1 MILVA
6 GFGYWRISQGP
17 LTIGFLSGPI
27 ENFVNA
33 SLDGMSLQVKDVVI
47 ERDPDSNTIHLRLRR
62 AQLVDRDGQMIAR
75 APRAGVGLSAS
86 ALFSG
91 EIKPKKLELIG
102 PRILIKRTIDGEF
115 QLGFG
120 ESGVDDAAG
129 ELAQPANDTEDPE
142 DEFGPGSDGFL
153 SYMFKAFAA
162 RRGDGSAA
170 SDLTSISISNA
181 AVSIYDEANESF
193 WYAPKTN
200 LVFQRVPYGISM
212 LAQGNVASGQ
222 TPWKLQ
228 LAGDYIAETGRFKL
242 TAKVSDLVP
251 AEMSELIFA
260 LSNLAKVQVPLSGD
274 ARFEFDDKGALL
286 EASAELSAGAG
297 LVGFPGFITE
307 SLLVD
312 EGMIRLAYVPDSG
325 DIVIEDSSIHVGGSQ
340 ASLKGRFSPLRNEN
354 GSLVSWRYQLAAT
367 NVSLDTEGTR
377 RDPLAID
384 RFEMRGMA
392 AIEEGRLDIDDL
404 QLHAGPAQIRLR
416 GTFIEG
422 PEVPAVYLR
431 GAMRN
436 LPLPVLKQLWPPAAA
451 RGAREWIVENVSDET
466 IVDGDLAVNL
476 TSDALAGALNGDA
489 LPNDQ
494 LSLSFKLREV
504 ATRYFKNLP
513 AITNATAD
521 GLLRGNDFEVR
532 LKQGS
537 VKLPNGEQ
545 LKVSNGRFFVDNLAT
560 RGTLGDITVDVTG
573 TSSNVLR
580 LIDMEPLGYA
590 KAAGIAPEA
599 LRGTSVTRLHVRL
612 PMLQTVTFDQVDIVA
627 RSKLSGV
634 GLKSVF
640 KGGDID
646 GGSMVLDIDK
656 RGLVGKGT
664 VSLNGVSTKLIWQE
678 KFDGGKDATRIEA
691 TAVLDDKARQ
701 RLNIDTASFLRGPVE
716 VKLVASEGKG
726 GFDRMHVDADL
737 SNAELRFD
745 QLLWRRAAGKG
756 AKAAFDVHFG
766 DNGSTTITNLKLT
779 APDRLSLTGALKVDA
794 QGQLTS
800 IEMPEINLGPGNNF
814 SLQGQRNGEGHLEF
828 RIVGDSFDARPM
840 VNSMFSR
847 TDTASDGADPTSREP
862 DGARVSVVARIKT
875 LFLHNHEHLTDA
887 IASANTF
894 DGVLQQL
901 RLTGNFANG
910 KAFQIGITPDAS
922 GGRPLT
928 AASDDAGAALRAVD
942 LYTRA
947 HGGTLRL
954 EAVLGKPETGEIRQ
968 GRLRLNNFIVR
979 DEPALKELGSTTHNA
994 GVNSNGTQ
1002 QAASDD
1008 TRFDTLKLKFVVDAT
1023 HMRIID
1029 EAVVNGP
1036 AIGSTA
1042 RGSIRRADG
1051 QLNIAGTLT
1060 PLYALNSAISNVP
1073 ILGPVIVGGPG
1084 QGIFG
1089 VTFAVTGSLKRPRV
1103 TINPVSALAPGFLR
1117 RFLEIGGNGLQP
1129 EPAGAPNKQK
1139 RVPSSN
1145 AKPV

>member
-1 MILVA
+1 MVVIA
-6 GFGYWRISQGP
+6 GVGYWRISQGP
-17 LTIGFLSGPI
+17 LTLGFLSGPV
-27 ENFVNA
+27 ENFINA
-33 SLDGMSLQVKDVVI
+33 SLDGMRLQVKDVVI

-75 APRAGVGLSAS
+75 APRAGIGLSAT

-91 EIKPKKLELIG
+91 EIKPKKLEFIG

-120 ESGVDDAAG
+120 EAG
-129 ELAQPANDTEDPE
+129 ANDTTNDLETSQSEPLVSGIDQS
-142 DEFGPGSDGFL
+142 SDGFL
-153 SYMFKAFAA
+153 DYMFQAFAS
-162 RRGDGSAA
+162 RSGDGSAA
-170 SDLTSISISNA
+170 SDLESISISNA

-212 LAQGNVASGQ
+212 LAQGNMASGQ

-242 TAKVSDLVP
+242 TAKVAHLVP

-260 LSNLAKVQVPLSGD
+260 LSNLAKVQVPLSGE
-274 ARFEFDDKGALL
+274 ARFEFDRTGALL
-286 EASAELSAGAG
+286 SANAAFAAGAG

-312 EGMIRLAYVPDSG
+312 EGTIRLNYVPDSG

-340 ASLKGRFSPLRNEN
+340 ASLKGRFSPLRNDN

-367 NVSLDTEGTR
+367 NLSLDTEGTR
-377 RDPLAID
+377 RNPLAVD

-392 AIEEGRLDIDDL
+392 AIEEGRLDIDDM
-404 QLHAGPAQIRLR
+404 QLHAGAARIQLR

-431 GAMRN
+431 GTMRN
-436 LPLPVLKQLWPPAAA
+436 LPLPVLKKLWPPAAA
-451 RGAREWIVENVSDET
+451 RGAREWIVENVSDQT

-476 TSDALAGALNGDA
+476 TSEALAAALDDA
-489 LPNDQ
+489 PLPNEQ
-494 LSLSFKLREV
+494 LSLSFNLRNV
-504 ATRYFKNLP
+504 TTKYFRDLP
-513 AITNATAD
+513 VITNATAQ

-532 LKQGS
+532 LSDGT
-537 VKLPNGEQ
+537 VNLPNGER

-560 RGTLGDITVDVTG
+560 RGTVGDITVDVSG

-599 LRGTSVTRLHVRL
+599 LGGTSVTRVHVRL
-612 PMLQTVTFDQVDIVA
+612 PMLQTVTFEQVDIDA

-634 GLKSVF
+634 SLKSVF
-640 KGGDID
+640 KGGNIED
-646 GGSMVLDIDK
+646 GAMVLDVDK
-656 RGLVGKGT
+656 QGLVGKGT
-664 VSLNGVSTKLIWQE
+664 VSLNGVSTKLTWRE
-678 KFDGGKDATRIEA
+678 KFDGGKGATRIEA
-691 TAVLDDKARQ
+691 VAVLDDQARN
-701 RLNIDTASFLRGPVE
+701 RLNIDTASFLRGPVR
-716 VKLVASEGKG
+716 VKMVAAKG
-726 GFDRMHVDADL
+726 QSGFDRMHVDADL
-737 SNAELRFD
+737 SKAEFRFD
-745 QLLWRRAAGKG
+745 QLMWRRAAGDG
-756 AKAAFDVHFG
+756 AKATFDVDFG
-766 DNGSTTITNLKLT
+766 ENGSTTISNLALSG
-779 APDRLSLTGALKVDA
+779 PDHLSIKGGLSVGAKGELI
-794 QGQLTS
+794 S
-800 IEMPEINLGPGNNF
+800 IQMSEVNLGPGNRF
-814 SLQGQRNGEGHLEF
+814 ALQGQKNGDGVLAF
-828 RIVGDSFDARPM
+828 RINADSFDARPL

-847 TDTASDGADPTSREP
+847 SNTARDDGGTSSSESSNT
-862 DGARVSVVARIKT
+862 RVSVSAQIRT

-887 IASANTF
+887 VVSANTF
-894 DGVLQQL
+894 SGVLQQL
-901 RLTGNFANG
+901 RLSGKFANS
-910 KAFQIGITPDAS
+910 KSFQIVISPDSA
-922 GGRPLT
+922 GGRPLV

-947 HGGTLRL
+947 HRGTLRL
-954 EAVLGKPETGEIRQ
+954 DAVLGKPETGEIKQ
-968 GRLRLNNFIVR
+968 GRLRLKNFIVR

-994 GVNSNGTQ
+994 GVTSNGTQ
-1002 QAASDD
+1002 QAPTDE
-1008 TRFDTLKLKFVVDAT
+1008 TKFNTLKLNFVVDAT
-1023 HMRIID
+1023 HMRIVD
-1029 EAVVNGP
+1029 EAVVYGP

-1051 QLNIAGTLT
+1051 LLNIAGTLT
-1060 PLYALNSAISNVP
+1060 PVYALNSAISNVP
-1073 ILGPVIVGGPG
+1073 ILGPVLMGGEG
-1084 QGIFG
+1084 QGLFG

-1117 RFLEIGGNGLQP
+1117 RFLEIGGNGVQP
-1129 EPAGAPNKQK
+1129 EPAGAPRKQK
-1139 RVPSSN
+1139 RVP
-1145 AKPV
+1145 KLER